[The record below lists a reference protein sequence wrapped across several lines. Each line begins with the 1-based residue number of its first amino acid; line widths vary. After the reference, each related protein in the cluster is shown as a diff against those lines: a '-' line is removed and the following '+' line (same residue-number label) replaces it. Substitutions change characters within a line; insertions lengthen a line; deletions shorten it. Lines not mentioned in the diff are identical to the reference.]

1 MKFLFQNDVHEDYAG
16 TKSNNY
22 PSTFVSS
29 TVLSYIGLSKTE
41 LLFELMG
48 AVANEFELVVHAGPT
63 LLEMIKLQ
71 CHIYIRHGLSNI

>member
-1 MKFLFQNDVHEDYAG
+1 MKTMPVQNQTTIHLLLFPA
-16 TKSNNY
+16 
-22 PSTFVSS
+22 
-29 TVLSYIGLSKTE
+29 LSYPISDYLK
-41 LLFELMG
+41 LNVLFELMG